1 MVTVCTY
8 RNYMVKKSISLNTN
22 GSFRPEKPYN
32 ELPLLPP
39 GQAIETLAVM
49 RKCVAAGRSLAAL
62 KEAAALIPNQ
72 DVLINS
78 IPLREAKDS
87 SAIEN
92 IVTTNDKLFK
102 FANQDPEKA
111 DDATKETLRYRTALM
126 RGFEGIQKRPL
137 TTQTAVLVCCT
148 IKGINL
154 DIRKTPGTALAH
166 QPSGKIVY
174 TPPEGDTLL
183 RDKLSNLERF
193 LHDETDIDPIIRMA
207 VAHYQFEAI
216 HPFSDG
222 NGRTGRILNT
232 LFLIDKKLLDL
243 PILYLSRY
251 INEHRSEYY
260 RLLLEVTTNGAWE
273 PWILYMLTAVDET
286 SRWATEKI
294 HSIRKLMDHTVKY
307 VSSTSPKIY
316 SRELVEILFTQP
328 YCRIGNLVGAGIA
341 NRATASKYLRSLTA
355 SGVLQE
361 RKEGRENLYIN
372 VRFLDLLTNDS
383 NEISPLKPAASEKV
397 QVSVEVL
404 AKSLDRKQ
412 KRK

>member
-1 MVTVCTY
+1 MVTTCTY
-8 RNYMVKKSISLNTN
+8 RKKMIKKSSSLNT
-22 GSFRPEKPYN
+22 SAAFKPERPYN
-32 ELPLLPP
+32 DLPP
-39 GQAIETLAVM
+39 LPPKQSIETLPVM

-102 FANQDPEKA
+102 FANGDPEKA

-126 RGFEGIQKRPL
+126 RGFEDIQTRPL
-137 TTQTAVLVCCT
+137 TTQTAILVCRA
-148 IKGINL
+148 IKGIEL
-154 DIRKTPGTALAH
+154 DIRRTPGTALAH

-174 TPPEGDTLL
+174 TPPEGETLL
-183 RDKLSNLERF
+183 QDKLSNLERF
-193 LHDETDIDPIIRMA
+193 LHDVTEIDPIIRMA

-232 LFLIDKKLLDL
+232 LFLIEKKLLDL

-251 INEHRSEYY
+251 INEHRSDYY
-260 RLLLEVTTNGAWE
+260 RLLLDVTTSGAWE
-273 PWILYMLTAVDET
+273 PWLIYMLTAVDET
-286 SRWATEKI
+286 SRWATDKI
-294 HSIRKLMDHTVKY
+294 HSIKKLMDQTVQY
-307 VSSTSPKIY
+307 VSSTSGKIY

-328 YCRIGNLVGAGIA
+328 YCRIGDLVGAGIA
-341 NRATASKYLRSLTA
+341 NRATASKYLRALAA
-355 SGVLQE
+355 SGVLEE

-372 VRFLDLLTNDS
+372 VRFLELLISDANDFH
-383 NEISPLKPAASEKV
+383 PLAPVEPEMAKGTELLPAKP
-397 QVSVEVL
+397 L
-404 AKSLDRKQ
+404 ARRQQRK
-412 KRK
+412 